1 MEDSAPNTP
10 FDAAAAAPGFRERLA
25 QVPDILRG
33 HFGTRVSDRSVALA
47 IGSSSQNWGGY
58 TSEGGARM
66 PPASVIQGIADRYP
80 MISLRWLLLGEGA
93 PIQGW
98 AAGQS
103 EDIGAS
109 VMRLA
114 ADRGVSFSH
123 LKTETVNEDGVDY
136 IVFEAAGRARA

>member
-1 MEDSAPNTP
+1 MEDSAPNTT
-10 FDAAAAAPGFRERLA
+10 FDAAAGAPGLRERLA
-25 QVPDILRG
+25 QIPGVLQN
-33 HFGTRVSDRSVALA
+33 HFGTRVSDRSVALS
-47 IGSSSQNWGGY
+47 IGTSSQNWRGY
-58 TSEGGARM
+58 TMEEGTRM

-80 MISLRWLLLGEGA
+80 MLSLRWLLLGEGA

-98 AAGQS
+98 AAGKS
-103 EDIGAS
+103 EDIGAT

-114 ADRGVSFSH
+114 AERGVAFSH